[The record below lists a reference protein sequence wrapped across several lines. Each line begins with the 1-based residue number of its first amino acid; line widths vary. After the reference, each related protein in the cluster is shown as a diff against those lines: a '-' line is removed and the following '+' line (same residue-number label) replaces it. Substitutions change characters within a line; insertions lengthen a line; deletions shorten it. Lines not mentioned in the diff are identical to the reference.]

1 MPPLSS
7 QLMRA
12 LRLDGKKASAGD
24 IKGRVLV
31 NDLGSDLRKGTILGE
46 QHLDR
51 VRHSGEIHVIE
62 LEPGDLHEDVA
73 ARRLSAAIAWPGL
86 DAWPPM
92 QSQASIKAR
101 QRVIARVRR
110 DC

>member
-31 NDLGSDLRKGTILGE
+31 HDLGSDLRKGTILGE

-51 VRHSGEIHVIE
+51 VRHSVEIHVIE

-73 ARRLSAAIAWPGL
+73 ARRLSASLCGSGLASMPPVPSQVRIIATQRGL
-86 DAWPPM
+86 A
-92 QSQASIKAR
+92 
-101 QRVIARVRR
+101 
-110 DC
+110 